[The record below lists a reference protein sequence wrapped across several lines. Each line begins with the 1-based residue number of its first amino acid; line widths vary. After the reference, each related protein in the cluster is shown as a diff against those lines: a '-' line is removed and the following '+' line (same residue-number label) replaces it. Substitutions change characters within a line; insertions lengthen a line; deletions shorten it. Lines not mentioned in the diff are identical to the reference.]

1 MNKVR
6 IAIFG
11 VLDSLTG
18 RLVELLNR
26 LGTYEICFFISVNEL
41 PKIDTQ
47 YEHSVRPH
55 HRTEFPM
62 GNSIFGAQ
70 IFIGDGYIEKINESQ
85 IESCFVLE
93 DNQVLRSQITETLN
107 KAGVKTLSYID
118 PSTVLGGKNQ
128 LGPGTINFPNCY
140 LGYKTDTQVGSIIQ
154 PGTLIEHH
162 SVVGNFV
169 NINPRLTTGGF
180 VKIEDFAQINIAV
193 DISNRVVV
201 GSQSIIGAG
210 SLVLENCDP
219 QSLYYGRPAT
229 FVKRIVN
236 HKS

>member
-1 MNKVR
+1 MTKQRV
-6 IAIFG
+6 AIFG
-11 VLDSLTG
+11 ILDSLSG

-55 HRTEFPM
+55 NRTEFPIE
-62 GNSIFGAQ
+62 NTIFGIE
-70 IFIGDGYIEKINESQ
+70 IFIGDDFIQKLRESQ

-93 DNQVLRSQITETLN
+93 GDQVLRSQITETLN
-107 KAGVKTLSYID
+107 RAKITTLSYID

-128 LGPGTINFPNCY
+128 LGPGTIILPNCY
-140 LGYKTDTQVGSIIQ
+140 LGYKTDTEVGSIIQ
-154 PGTLIEHH
+154 TGSLIEHH

-169 NINPRLTTGGF
+169 NINPRLTSGGF

-193 DISNRVVV
+193 DISNRIVI
-201 GSQSIIGAG
+201 GRQSIIGAG
-210 SLVLENCDP
+210 SLVLENCGS
-219 QSLYYGRPAT
+219 QSLYYGRPAA
-229 FVKRIVN
+229 FVRRI
-236 HKS
+236 

>member
-1 MNKVR
+1 MNKER

-41 PKIDTQ
+41 PKIDAQ

-55 HRTEFPM
+55 HRTEFPI
-62 GNSIFGAQ
+62 GNSIFGEE
-70 IFIGDGYIEKINESQ
+70 IFVGDGYIEKLHESQ

-93 DNQVLRSQITETLN
+93 DDQVLRSQITEMLN
-107 KAGVKTLSYID
+107 RAKVTILSYID

-128 LGPGTINFPNCY
+128 LGPGTIIFPNCY
-140 LGYKTDTQVGSIIQ
+140 LGYKTDTEVGSIIQ
-154 PGTLIEHH
+154 AGTLIEHH

-193 DISNRVVV
+193 DISNRIVI
-201 GSQSIIGAG
+201 GRQSIIGAG

-219 QSLYYGRPAT
+219 QSLYYGRPAV
-229 FVKRIVN
+229 FVR
-236 HKS
+236 STSQTS

>member
-1 MNKVR
+1 MNKER

-26 LGTYEICFFISVNEL
+26 LDTFEICFFISVNEL

-55 HRTEFPM
+55 NRTEFPIE
-62 GNSIFGAQ
+62 NSIFGIE
-70 IFIGDGYIEKINESQ
+70 IFIGDDYLQKLRESQ

-93 DNQVLRSQITETLN
+93 DDQVLRSQITERLN
-107 KAGVKTLSYID
+107 KVGVKTLSYID

-128 LGPGTINFPNCY
+128 LGPGTIIFPNCY
-140 LGYKTDTQVGSIIQ
+140 LGYKTDVEMGSIIQ

-193 DISNRVVV
+193 DISNRIVI
-201 GSQSIIGAG
+201 GRQSIIGAG
-210 SLVLENCDP
+210 SLVLENCNP
-219 QSLYYGRPAT
+219 QSLYYGRPAV
-229 FVKRIVN
+229 FVRSI
-236 HKS
+236 SQTS

>member
-1 MNKVR
+1 VNKER

-11 VLDSLTG
+11 ILDSLTG

-41 PKIDTQ
+41 PKIDAQ

-55 HRTEFPM
+55 NRTEFPIK
-62 GNSIFGAQ
+62 NTIFGIE
-70 IFIGDGYIEKINESQ
+70 IFIGDDYLQKLRASQ

-93 DNQVLRSQITETLN
+93 DDQVLRSQITEMLN
-107 KAGVKTLSYID
+107 RAGVTLLSYID

-128 LGPGTINFPNCY
+128 LGPGTIIFPNCY
-140 LGYKTDTQVGSIIQ
+140 LGYKTDTQVGSVIQ

-180 VKIEDFAQINIAV
+180 VKIEDFAQINISV
-193 DISNRVVV
+193 EIVNRIVIGRSTV
-201 GSQSIIGAG
+201 IGAG

-219 QSLYYGRPAT
+219 RSLYYGRPAV
-229 FVKRIVN
+229 FVRSI
-236 HKS
+236 SQIS

>member
-1 MNKVR
+1 MNKER

-11 VLDSLTG
+11 ILDSLTG

-41 PKIDTQ
+41 PKIDAQ

-55 HRTEFPM
+55 NRTEFPIK
-62 GNSIFGAQ
+62 NTIFGIE
-70 IFIGDGYIEKINESQ
+70 IFIGDDYLQKLRASQ

-93 DNQVLRSQITETLN
+93 DDQVLRSQITEMLN
-107 KAGVKTLSYID
+107 RAGVTLLSYID

-128 LGPGTINFPNCY
+128 LGPGTIIFPNCY
-140 LGYKTDTQVGSIIQ
+140 LGYKTDTQVGSVIQ

-180 VKIEDFAQINIAV
+180 VKIEDFAQINISV
-193 DISNRVVV
+193 EIVNRIVIGRSTV
-201 GSQSIIGAG
+201 IGAG

-219 QSLYYGRPAT
+219 RSLYYGRPAV
-229 FVKRIVN
+229 FVRSI
-236 HKS
+236 SQIS

>member
-1 MNKVR
+1 VNKER

-11 VLDSLTG
+11 ILDSLTG

-41 PKIDTQ
+41 PKIDAQ

-55 HRTEFPM
+55 NRTEFPIK
-62 GNSIFGAQ
+62 NTIFGIE
-70 IFIGDGYIEKINESQ
+70 IFIGDDYLQKLRASQ

-93 DNQVLRSQITETLN
+93 DDQVLRSQITEMLN
-107 KAGVKTLSYID
+107 RAGVTLLSYID

-128 LGPGTINFPNCY
+128 LGPGTIIFPNCY
-140 LGYKTDTQVGSIIQ
+140 LGYKTDTQVGSVIQ

-180 VKIEDFAQINIAV
+180 VKIEDFAQINISV
-193 DISNRVVV
+193 EIVNRIVIGRSTV
-201 GSQSIIGAG
+201 IGAG

-219 QSLYYGRPAT
+219 RSLYYGRPAV
-229 FVKRIVN
+229 FVRSI
-236 HKS
+236 SQTS